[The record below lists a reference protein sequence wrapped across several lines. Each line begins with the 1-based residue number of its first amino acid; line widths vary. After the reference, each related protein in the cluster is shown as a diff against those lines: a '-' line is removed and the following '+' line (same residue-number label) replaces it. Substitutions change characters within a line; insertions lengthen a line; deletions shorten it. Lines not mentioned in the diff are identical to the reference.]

1 MSFKSLLNKLYRK
14 VMSHVEYTTRTP
26 ARFNQAMTLSKAHGI
41 IVVRDFPKE
50 GMESIV
56 PFQVEDPA
64 KLEYPS
70 ERLIKDLIQQ
80 AWLLGYQVRSLEFT
94 VGTRKNT
101 PFLFDTY
108 FMLRPSWQDKPL
120 TTENSIIPTPL
131 EEQFRVRA

>member
-41 IVVRDFPKE
+41 IVVRDFPRE
-50 GMESIV
+50 GMETIV

-80 AWLLGYQVRSLEFT
+80 AWLLGYPVRSLEFT

-108 FMLRPSWQDKPL
+108 FMLRPSWQDKPI
-120 TTENSIIPTPL
+120 TAENSIIPTPL